1 MRVLGTVALSCH
13 VAQTD
18 SRSSHPRRLLCP
30 IHGAAGTSF
39 KPPQVKNILTAK
51 LKLLQAAAPRATL
64 HLLNDGGRFALYL
77 SQVEAARRL
86 TLLGTITDYAED
98 VLEDSV
104 PVLTVDLEDMPKFLD
119 EITVGHT
126 VALIDVCL
134 PTREM
139 AARHVAFAYIP
150 KKAAPVE
157 KSDDFWG

>member
-1 MRVLGTVALSCH
+1 M
-13 VAQTD
+13 
-18 SRSSHPRRLLCP
+18 
-30 IHGAAGTSF
+30 
-39 KPPQVKNILTAK
+39 KNILTAK

-98 VLEDSV
+98 VLEESV

-119 EITVGHT
+119 KVTVGHT

-157 KSDDFWG
+157 RSDDFWG

>member
-1 MRVLGTVALSCH
+1 M
-13 VAQTD
+13 
-18 SRSSHPRRLLCP
+18 
-30 IHGAAGTSF
+30 
-39 KPPQVKNILTAK
+39 KNILIAK

-86 TLLGTITDYAED
+86 TKLGKITDYAED

-104 PVLTVDLEDMPKFLD
+104 PVLTVELEDMPKFLD
-119 EITVGHT
+119 EVTVGHT

-150 KKAAPVE
+150 QKCILVSNAPVYEDDLVVLMPRKEKAAPVTE
-157 KSDDFWG
+157 ESDEFWG

>member
-1 MRVLGTVALSCH
+1 
-13 VAQTD
+13 
-18 SRSSHPRRLLCP
+18 
-30 IHGAAGTSF
+30 
-39 KPPQVKNILTAK
+39 VKNILTAK

-86 TLLGTITDYAED
+86 TKLGTITDYAED